1 VWQKFC
7 HFDARKHLENVLG
20 SVSMEKKVIF
30 QMCIVYPLLPV
41 RHACVLNFLTEILSK
56 NKHD

>member
-30 QMCIVYPLLPV
+30 QM
-41 RHACVLNFLTEILSK
+41 
-56 NKHD
+56 